1 MITISHTHEEGTLV
15 SGTRRGDGSAE
26 ILKARGFRWFRSL
39 GQWGVPHSRDREPKK
54 TVIQMAAD
62 ALRAA
67 GFEVNITLDNTYRTA
82 AEVESDGI
90 SHREYRAA
98 ALAAKAD
105 RHQDDADSAWRAH
118 EHAVQSLPEFGQPLL
133 IGHHSYPRHLRAIE
147 KSWSSLGKAVGA
159 EELAKETRH
168 RADVAAAA
176 QDLKYSVHQV
186 AERLDRLRAEQRAD
200 VRARDGHTRT
210 VDKSRGL
217 TETTR
222 AATGQARTDL
232 IARIAAREDQIT
244 YWEAVRASQIE
255 AGQATNYGPD
265 TIHVG
270 DLVKYRRFWFPVL
283 RVNKVSVTVPSLV
296 GEGFTH
302 TVPYHRLNGHK
313 PPDSPTTTAQS

>member
-1 MITISHTHEEGTLV
+1 MITISHTHEQGTLV
-15 SGTRRGDGSAE
+15 SGMRRGDGSAE

-39 GQWGVPHSRDREPKK
+39 SQWGVPHSRDREPKK
-54 TVIQMAAD
+54 TVIQLAAD

-67 GFEVNITLDNTYRTA
+67 GFEVTVKLDNTYRPA

-90 SHREYRAA
+90 DHRKYRAVA
-98 ALAAKAD
+98 MAAKAE
-105 RHQDDADSAWRAH
+105 RHQDQADAAWRAH
-118 EHAVQSLPEFGQPLL
+118 EQAVQSLPEFGQPLL

-159 EELAKETRH
+159 EDQAKETH
-168 RADVAAAA
+168 RRAEVAAAA
-176 QDLKYSVHQV
+176 QDLRYSVHQV

-200 VRARDGHTRT
+200 MRARDGHTRT

-217 TETTR
+217 TETTQ
-222 AATGQARTDL
+222 AATGQARIDL

-244 YWEAVRASQIE
+244 YWEAVRASQIQ

-265 TIHVG
+265 TIRVG

-296 GEGFTH
+296 GEGFNQ
-302 TVPYHRLNGHK
+302 TVPYHRLDEHK
-313 PPDSPTTTAQS
+313 PQDGPTEPPLS